1 MRQQEREREGAD
13 TTIIRHKTEEE
24 GREERGERE
33 REGREGGREGG
44 RERERGR
51 EREGEGGERGER
63 GERGGERE
71 REGETEREGE
81 IYFNNIFTLFHVCG
95 KSCTLY
101 KEIKRVGVIDI
112 LNVTSP

>member
-1 MRQQEREREGAD
+1 MLNKRDSKRERERGSRHNN
-13 TTIIRHKTEEE
+13 ICHKTEEE

-33 REGREGGREGG
+33 IEGREGGRERGERGRGG
-44 RERERGR
+44 REGRKRRERGR
-51 EREGEGGERGER
+51 GR
-63 GERGGERE
+63 
-71 REGETEREGE
+71 EREGE

-95 KSCTLY
+95 RSCTLY